1 MPAPQEQFKRSL
13 EAAGRIQAPPKL
25 RKGLGSPALFGIV
38 QGFIA
43 ASVYFSLGVVA
54 EHALGLSWLIYV
66 AGGVLFAMVVPCYVE
81 GASLHQERGGATVI
95 ARYAFNELWSF
106 VAGWAICL
114 DYLILVALCAF
125 STTDYMAVF
134 WAPLGH
140 GGWEFA
146 LGAAIVVYVAAVA
159 ARGAGP
165 GRYERAALLVI
176 GDLVLQLLL
185 VALGLAL
192 LFDPDVL
199 TAPAKIAGSPSL
211 RDVVFAFPLVLVAFS
226 GIDAS
231 SGLAGQVHIG
241 RKGLRRLI
249 GVRLVAAVVPYVGI
263 ALVAASVLPGT
274 GKQWVEA
281 PVLGIVE
288 SFHQAWLR
296 DPLKYLV
303 AISAFIILVAAAQ
316 AAMLGLSR
324 LGYALAVNRQIPSRL
339 GYLHPRWSTPVVVI
353 GFGAV
358 VALAL
363 LLPANLEA
371 LAAIS
376 AFGATLSFTLVG
388 LAVWRLR
395 YREPTRDRPYKMPL
409 NVRIGRGETPVPAVL
424 CTVMSLAA
432 FVVLLVEHGG
442 ARWVGL
448 GWMAFGLALY
458 IGYRTSQ
465 GKDLYRRIT
474 VPERALTRERTEAE
488 YGSML
493 VPVLGTPLDDDIMQT
508 AGRLAAEENEDEG
521 EGGAVI
527 EALWIFEVPMALPLD
542 ARVPE
547 EELKRARGALKRA
560 KAVGEEYEGVE
571 VATAVVRARRAGE
584 AIVHEAKRRGVE
596 AIVLAAEEPT
606 RVGGGLRLGG
616 KQGLHDTFVGETT
629 RYVVNKAPCRVILT
643 APPANRY
650 RPDADGDGRPPGVD
664 PMGPKATTAE
674 VPMGHP
680 LPVPHAP
687 AHTTD
692 VDEMPGYGGG
702 GGISDPAA
710 GHWRRDGR

>member
-1 MPAPQEQFKRSL
+1 MRSL
-13 EAAGRIQAPPKL
+13 EAAGRIEAPPSL
-25 RKGLGSPALFGIV
+25 RKTLGSPALFGIV

-43 ASVYFSLGVVA
+43 ASIYFSLGLVA
-54 EHALGLSWLIYV
+54 ERALGLTWLVYV
-66 AGGVLFAMVVPCYVE
+66 AGGVLFAVVVPCYVE

-106 VAGWAICL
+106 IAGWAICL

-125 STTDYMAVF
+125 STTDYVAVF
-134 WAPLGH
+134 WGQLAH
-140 GGWEFA
+140 GVWEF
-146 LGAAIVVYVAAVA
+146 LFAAAVVTYVAVVA
-159 ARGAGP
+159 GRGAGP
-165 GRYERAALLVI
+165 RRYERAALLVL

-192 LFDPDVL
+192 LFKPEVL
-199 TAPAKIAGSPSL
+199 SAPTEIAGTPSV
-211 RDVVFAFPLVLVAFS
+211 RDLVFAFPLVLVAFS

-249 GVRLVAAVVPYVGI
+249 GVRLIAAVVPYVGI
-263 ALVAASVLPGT
+263 ALVASSVLPGN
-274 GKQWVEA
+274 GKRWVES
-281 PVLGIVE
+281 PLLGVVNA
-288 SFHQAWLR
+288 FDQAWLR
-296 DPLKYLV
+296 QPLRYLV
-303 AISAFIILVAAAQ
+303 AISALIILVAAAQ

-339 GYLHPRWSTPVVVI
+339 GYLHPRRSTPVVVI
-353 GFGAV
+353 VFGAV
-358 VALAL
+358 VAVAL
-363 LLPANLEA
+363 LLPANLEF
-371 LAAIS
+371 LAAIC
-376 AFGATLSFTLVG
+376 AFGATLSFTVVG
-388 LAVWRLR
+388 LSVWRLR
-395 YREPTRDRPYKMPL
+395 YREPDRDRPYRMPF
-409 NVRIGRGETPVPAVL
+409 NVRIGRGDTPVPAVL
-424 CTVMSLAA
+424 CTVISLAA
-432 FVVLLVEHGG
+432 LVALLVEHDR
-442 ARWVGL
+442 ARWMAL
-448 GWMAFGLALY
+448 GWMGFGLALY
-458 IGYRTSQ
+458 VGYRTSQ
-465 GKDLYRRIT
+465 GKDLYRRVT
-474 VPERALTRERTEAE
+474 VPERALTRERMEAE

-493 VPVLGTPLDDDIMQT
+493 VPILGTPLDDDIMQT

-542 ARVPE
+542 ARVPD
-547 EELKRARGALKRA
+547 EELKRARAALKRA

-616 KQGLHDTFVGETT
+616 QQGLHDTFVGETT

-643 APPANRY
+643 APPADRY
-650 RPDADGDGRPPGVD
+650 QAAGDGRPPAAVD
-664 PMGPKATTAE
+664 VMGPRPVSME

-680 LPVPHAP
+680 LPQPHAP
-687 AHTTD
+687 APRAD
-692 VDEMPGYGGG
+692 VDDMPGYGGG

-710 GHWRRDGR
+710 GTSRRDGR